1 MRTFPLSPVARLWLP
16 TLALLLPLLA
26 AGCGG
31 GTSCDGYTQNGGC
44 AVSATPTPSGPV
56 VSGLSPSSG
65 PAAGGTTVTI
75 TGQHFT
81 DNNQTPLVLFVANAS
96 QSNQTI
102 VDAKITQSSNT
113 SLTVTTPPGTGTVD
127 VIVSGL
133 VYSGIVKA
141 DQFTYN

>member
-1 MRTFPLSPVARLWLP
+1 MRTFPFPPVSRRWLP
-16 TLALLLPLLA
+16 ALALTLPLLA

-31 GTSCDGYTQNGGC
+31 GSSCDGYTQNGGC
-44 AVSATPTPSGPV
+44 AVSAAPTPSGPV
-56 VSGLSPSSG
+56 VSSISPSSG
-65 PAAGGTTVTI
+65 PAAGGTSVTI

-81 DNNQTPLVLFVANAS
+81 DNSQTPIVLFVANANL
-96 QSNQTI
+96 SNQT
-102 VDAKITQSSNT
+102 VVSAKITQSSNT
-113 SLTVTTPPGTGTVD
+113 SLTVTSPPGTGTVD